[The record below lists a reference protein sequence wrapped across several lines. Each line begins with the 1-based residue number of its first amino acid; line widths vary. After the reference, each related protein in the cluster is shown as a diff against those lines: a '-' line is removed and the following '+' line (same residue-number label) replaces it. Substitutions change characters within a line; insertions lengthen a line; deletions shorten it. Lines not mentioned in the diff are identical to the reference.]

1 MAKKKDPNLDL
12 DTILAT
18 PVADWFDGQIMK
30 LSACL
35 SQDVH
40 AHCHVGNHIDPE
52 ANITCLPDELIESI
66 LTVGFANLRDVIIES
81 RRTN

>member
-1 MAKKKDPNLDL
+1 MAKKIDPNLDI
-12 DTILAT
+12 DIILTT
-18 PVADWFDGQIMK
+18 PPAEWSDGQIMK